1 MKQVTECD
9 FGTKAVLTAP
19 LSLEGEESNSE
30 YRAPNIIQRILSL
43 LTSLPP
49 QFNIPKSQLQCYGES
64 VYSISSNMLSKC
76 AEGETSLNR
85 FVSVVAWSISMV
97 RPLAFGLAPYNPVLG
112 ETHHVSR
119 GTLNVLLE
127 QVSHHPPVSALH
139 ATDEKQNI
147 DVLWCQSPL
156 PKFHGTHIEIE
167 VHGKRQL
174 KLLNKNETY
183 TMSPP
188 NLVIRFLPVP
198 GVDWLG
204 MQQSDVKKLA
214 LKQSCVTEG
223 TRFCPD
229 HLYIGRLKERSF
241 CRRRWRLFMRLT
253 ATGIVKDVKTGKKT
267 VIYNAKEALTGLKT
281 PIVKDPKAVLSTESA
296 VVWGEVSQGILQK
309 SWDKAR
315 EAKTCIE
322 ERQRQVA
329 REKTSREDEWSPKHF
344 IVSHSKESGWD
355 CSPTHMLV
363 PPAPIVVND

>member
-139 ATDEKQNI
+139 AMKQNI
-147 DVLWCQSPL
+147 ELQ
-156 PKFHGTHIEIE
+156 FHGTHIEIE

-188 NLVIRFLPVP
+188 NCHKILTVP

-204 MQQSDVKKLA
+204 NATVRCQETGLEAELCYRGNSFLPRPSV
-214 LKQSCVTEG
+214 
-223 TRFCPD
+223 
-229 HLYIGRLKERSF
+229 YIGRLKERSF

-253 ATGIVKDVKTGKKT
+253 ATGIGENCHSEGKKT
-267 VIYNAKEALTGLKT
+267 DAKERRLPLLR
-281 PIVKDPKAVLSTESA
+281 IAVLSTESA
-296 VVWGEVSQGILQK
+296 VVWGEVNQGILQK

-315 EAKTCIE
+315 EAKTMKAGS
-322 ERQRQVA
+322 QRK
-329 REKTSREDEWSPKHF
+329 RRRTLS
-344 IVSHSKESGWD
+344 ILLYHSKERVAHQLTS
-355 CSPTHMLV
+355 
-363 PPAPIVVND
+363 

>member
-1 MKQVTECD
+1 
-9 FGTKAVLTAP
+9 
-19 LSLEGEESNSE
+19 
-30 YRAPNIIQRILSL
+30 
-43 LTSLPP
+43 
-49 QFNIPKSQLQCYGES
+49 
-64 VYSISSNMLSKC
+64 MLSKC

-204 MQQSDVKKLA
+204 NATVRCQETGLEAELCYRGNSFLPRPSVHRSVKGKIFL
-214 LKQSCVTEG
+214 SSTMETVYEINGHWNSEG
-223 TRFCPD
+223 CQD
-229 HLYIGRLKERSF
+229 WE
-241 CRRRWRLFMRLT
+241 
-253 ATGIVKDVKTGKKT
+253 KT

-296 VVWGEVSQGILQK
+296 VVWGEVNQGILQK

-344 IVSHSKESGWD
+344 IVSHSKGDWVGLLTNSQVG
-355 CSPTHMLV
+355 SPS
-363 PPAPIVVND
+363 PYCC